1 MDQTGICLDIWLN
14 TFINHLLKD
23 TLSPVNCM
31 SFAHAIND
39 RVVCHNI
46 WCAASISIISH
57 RVQQIKCLLNS
68 LFIAETLEK
77 RVAGN
82 YVRPAAKLRHS
93 SEQYVHGL
101 AHPLHI
107 TEALEQLIDDYVIH
121 PPSRLNDEAKDRE
134 AMLQATHA
142 TETTNEDAVCVQVW
156 THLVGACTGHPVEE
170 GDSEL
175 GG

>member
-1 MDQTGICLDIWLN
+1 M
-14 TFINHLLKD
+14 H
-23 TLSPVNCM
+23 
-31 SFAHAIND
+31 
-39 RVVCHNI
+39 
-46 WCAASISIISH
+46 SH
-57 RVQQIKCLLNS
+57 HVQQLKCHFNS

-82 YVRPAAKLRHS
+82 YIRHAAKLRHS

-101 AHPLHI
+101 AHPLGI
-107 TEALEQLIDDYVIH
+107 AEALQQLIDDYFIH
-121 PPSRLNDEAKDRE
+121 PPAYLKDEAEGSE
-134 AMLQATHA
+134 AIFQVTQA
-142 TETTNEDAVCVQVW
+142 TETTSENVVCVQVW